1 MKKRSA
7 GILAWRRRGADG
19 PEFFLVHPGGP
30 FWKNKDD
37 GAWSIPKG
45 EIDPDEEPLSAAQ
58 REFEEETGQKIG
70 GTFMPL
76 APVKIASG
84 KVIEAWAIEHDLDA
98 SAITSNGF
106 EMEWPPR
113 SGRKQTFPEV
123 DRAAWFP
130 GPIALQKINKGQ
142 APLLV
147 QLLEKL
153 GAPIPPVPPPEGP
166 KRRPARSGTAATR
179 TAAPKRTR

>member
-1 MKKRSA
+1 MTKRSA
-7 GILAWRRRGADG
+7 GILAYRWRDE
-19 PEFFLVHPGGP
+19 PELFLVHPGGP

-58 REFEEETGQKIG
+58 REFEEETGLKVG
-70 GTFMPL
+70 GTFTPL

-98 SAITSNGF
+98 DAIASNTF
-106 EMEWPPR
+106 EIEWPPR
-113 SGRKQTFPEV
+113 SGKRQAFPEV

-130 GPIALQKINKGQ
+130 APIALRKITPGQ
-142 APLLV
+142 VSLLV
-147 QLLEKL
+147 QLLERL
-153 GAPIPPVPPPEGP
+153 GAPTPPAPAAP
-166 KRRPARSGTAATR
+166 KSRPARSGTAATR
-179 TAAPKRTR
+179 TAARKRTR

>member
-1 MKKRSA
+1 MKRSA
-7 GILAWRRRGADG
+7 GILAYRWRDQ
-19 PEFFLVHPGGP
+19 PELFLVHPGGP

-58 REFEEETGQKIG
+58 REFEEETGLKAG
-70 GTFMPL
+70 GTFTPL

-98 SAITSNGF
+98 SAIVSNTF

-113 SGRKQTFPEV
+113 SGNKQAFSEV
-123 DRAAWFP
+123 DRAAWLP
-130 GPIALQKINKGQ
+130 GPLAVQKINKGQ
-142 APLLV
+142 VPLLV

-153 GAPIPPVPPPEGP
+153 GATPPVPPPAAP
-166 KRRPARSGTAATR
+166 KRPPARSGTGARR
-179 TAAPKRTR
+179 TAAPKRTQ

>member
-7 GILAWRRRGADG
+7 GILAGRRGSDG

-58 REFEEETGQKIG
+58 REFAEETGLTIDG
-70 GTFMPL
+70 AFTPL
-76 APVKIASG
+76 DPVTVASG
-84 KVIEAWAIEHDLDA
+84 KVIEAWAIEHELDA
-98 SAITSNGF
+98 SAIASNTF
-106 EMEWPPR
+106 EIEWPPR
-113 SGRKQTFPEV
+113 SGKKQAFPEV

-130 GPIALQKINKGQ
+130 GPLAVQKITPGQ
-142 APLLV
+142 VPLLL

-153 GAPIPPVPPPEGP
+153 GATPPAPPP
-166 KRRPARSGTAATR
+166 
-179 TAAPKRTR
+179 AAPKRRSARPGTPSRRTAASKRPR